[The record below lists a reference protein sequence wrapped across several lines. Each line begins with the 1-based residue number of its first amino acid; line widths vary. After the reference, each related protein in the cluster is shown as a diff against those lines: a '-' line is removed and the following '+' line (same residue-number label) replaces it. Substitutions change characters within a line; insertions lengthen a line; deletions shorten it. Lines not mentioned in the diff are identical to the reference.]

1 MKLLPTFLRAGI
13 FGMLTLFA
21 AGSAQ
26 AISVVEFF
34 DAVIDTGPGAGEMG
48 TLSVEFDSDDV
59 NETGSDSILYGV
71 DDQFFSLELDILG
84 MVFTEMDDIDFGF
97 GGFPRLFFFDGAIT
111 TVDFIVEASINGADG
126 ILVGSTVVDGQY
138 LIDAFAPVPGTA
150 LLALLG
156 LGLLAH
162 RRRI

>member
-1 MKLLPTFLRAGI
+1 MKRLPTFLRAGF

-26 AISVVEFF
+26 AISVVEFI
-34 DAVIDTGPGAGEMG
+34 DAVIDTGPGAGAMG
-48 TLSVEFDSDDV
+48 TLTVEFDSDDV
-59 NETGSDSILYGV
+59 NETSTDSLLYGV
-71 DDQFFSLELDILG
+71 DGEFFSLELDILG

-97 GGFPRLFFFDGAIT
+97 GGFPRVFFFDRAIT
-111 TVDFIVEASINGADG
+111 AVDFIVETSIDGADG
-126 ILVGSTVVDGQY
+126 LLIGSTVVDGQY
-138 LIDAFAPVPGTA
+138 LIDSFVPVPGTA